1 MEQKKV
7 NKEVENKR
15 LEEVK
20 LRYLMSDALEERL
33 SITQKMQLMVGVKH
47 LELSDSQDACMVKL
61 RMNWKNA
68 VTWIVIPLG
77 VIILIAIG
85 VVLSP
90 LIVASVIFEAAKRVL
105 GDKVVDCVS
114 IPEIGEE

>member
-15 LEEVK
+15 LEEFKRKITEDVIDELPRWQRAQ
-20 LRYLMSDALEERL
+20 LRSGVRYVEVS
-33 SITQKMQLMVGVKH
+33 GVK
-47 LELSDSQDACMVKL
+47 DACMVKL
-61 RMNWKNA
+61 RMDWKCA
-68 VTWIVIPLG
+68 VTWLVVPLWMLIV
-77 VIILIAIG
+77 IAIG

-90 LIVASVIFEAAKRVL
+90 LIVVSVIFVACKRVL
-105 GDKVVDCVS
+105 SDKVVDCVT